1 MAQFLNFLNNRVS
14 FFILFIAF
22 LNISMMGPENVPV
35 KDLLLSL
42 DISGI
47 FNIFL
52 QAESFYRIPDTPIRF
67 LIFIFSIIFFVLM
80 IDKRIEIKK
89 CPRIFIT
96 ILPLIVYLFILTL
109 LITDGFYNYS
119 AILIVLLSLHY
130 SLFYSKNNL
139 SSLEK
144 FFLLSY
150 LAMFLVPFWSS
161 MMHQTSFSE
170 IDNYIRFIL
179 VIPIYLTLREIRI
192 PMNNFINIV
201 NLSSILIGLCALYCI
216 IILNET
222 RVRGFTSSAV
232 IFGNISLVFFMFSF
246 LSISRYIN
254 NNKNILFPLIAS
266 GATFFA
272 WASTGSRG
280 SVLLVL
286 VFFFLLFTKPF
297 KNLIIAS
304 KNVNIIFLLV
314 ITTIFVNSPIISRSI
329 DSYGSTYNYITEG
342 SEHHWRHSNSIV
354 PRLNLWKGS
363 IILINENTV
372 KGIGLTNFN
381 NSLNEQI
388 KLKNIQP
395 IRPLSDDLT
404 DGQNHAH
411 NQFLDIFIKTGVF
424 GFLTLI
430 FFMSIHLY
438 YFYRRRYQ
446 SENNEDAGLLS
457 LFGIVSV
464 VGYICYMFTNSV
476 FSHQLST
483 LFMTLL
489 FIILSGMIT
498 NKLGK
503 NST

>member
-1 MAQFLNFLNNRVS
+1 MARVLNFLNNRVS

-22 LNISMMGPENVPV
+22 LNISMMGPENIPV

-67 LIFIFSIIFFVLM
+67 LIFIFSIVFFVLM

-96 ILPLIVYLFILTL
+96 TLPLIVYLFILTL

-150 LAMFLVPFWSS
+150 LAMFLIPFWSS
-161 MMHQTSFSE
+161 MMHQTNFSE
-170 IDNYIRFIL
+170 IDNYIRFLL
-179 VIPIYLTLREIRI
+179 VIPVYLALREIRI
-192 PMNNFINIV
+192 PMNNFISIV
-201 NLSSILIGLCALYCI
+201 NLSSILIGLCALYFI
-216 IILNET
+216 IISNET
-222 RVRGFTSSAV
+222 RVRGFTSSAI

-280 SVLLVL
+280 TVLLVL
-286 VFFFLLFTKPF
+286 VFFSLLFTKPF
-297 KNLIIAS
+297 KNLIIIP
-304 KNVNIIFLLV
+304 KNMYIIFLLI
-314 ITTIFVNSPIISRSI
+314 ITTIFVSSPIISRSVE
-329 DSYGSTYNYITEG
+329 SYESTYNHITEG
-342 SEHHWRHSNSIV
+342 SGYHSSHNSSIV
-354 PRLNLWKGS
+354 PRLNVWKAS

-388 KLKNIQP
+388 KLKNIEP
-395 IRPLSDDLT
+395 IRPSSDDLT

-411 NQFLDIFIKTGVF
+411 NQFLDIFVKTGMF
-424 GFLTLI
+424 GFFTLI
-430 FFMSIHLY
+430 FFMIIHLY
-438 YFYRRRYQ
+438 FFYHKLNQ
-446 SENNEDAGLLS
+446 SKNNEDVGLLS

-464 VGYICYMFTNSV
+464 VGYIFYMLTNSV

-498 NKLGK
+498 NQLGK
-503 NST
+503 KSI

>member
-1 MAQFLNFLNNRVS
+1 
-14 FFILFIAF
+14 
-22 LNISMMGPENVPV
+22 MGPENIPV
-35 KDLLLSL
+35 KDLILAF
-42 DISGI
+42 DITSI

-52 QAESFYRIPDTPIRF
+52 QSESFYRIPDTPLRF
-67 LIFIFSIIFFVLM
+67 LVFIISIIFFILM
-80 IDKRIEIKK
+80 INKKIEIKK

-96 ILPLIVYLFILTL
+96 TLPIIIHLFILTL
-109 LITDGFYNYS
+109 LTTDGFYNYS
-119 AILIVLLSLHY
+119 AILIVLLSFYY

-144 FFLLSY
+144 LFLLSY
-150 LAMFLVPFWSS
+150 LAMFLIPFWSS
-161 MMHQTSFSE
+161 MIHQTSFSE

-179 VIPIYLTLREIRI
+179 VIPVYLTLREVQI
-192 PMNNFINIV
+192 PMDNFINIV

-222 RVRGFTSSAV
+222 RVRGFTSSAI

-246 LSISRYIN
+246 LSISRYIG
-254 NNKNILFPLIAS
+254 NNKNIFFPLIAS
-266 GATFFA
+266 GAAFFA

-286 VFFFLLFTKPF
+286 VFLFLLFTKPF
-297 KNLIIAS
+297 KNLMIIPKSA
-304 KNVNIIFLLV
+304 NIIFLLI
-314 ITTIFVNSPIISRSI
+314 ITTIFISSPIVSRSI
-329 DSYGSTYNYITEG
+329 DSYGTTYNYITEG
-342 SEHHWRHSNSIV
+342 SEHHWKHSNSIV
-354 PRLNLWKGS
+354 PRLNIWKGS
-363 IILINENTV
+363 IVLINENTV
-372 KGIGLTNFN
+372 KGVGLTNFN

-395 IRPLSDDLT
+395 IRALSNDLT

-411 NQFLDIFIKTGVF
+411 NQFLDTFVKTGVF
-424 GFLTLI
+424 GFFTLI
-430 FFMSIHLY
+430 FFMIIHLY
-438 YFYRRRYQ
+438 FFYHRHYQ
-446 SENNEDAGLLS
+446 SKNNGDTGLLS

-483 LFMTLL
+483 LFMILL

-498 NKLGK
+498 NKSGK
-503 NST
+503 HSI